1 MSLINKMLQD
11 LDARGTP
18 AGAAVQADVRPVVE
32 RERGAP
38 TRALWLGGA
47 AVIVVVAG
55 VLGWRALSRAPVA
68 APIVVQAQAPA
79 PAPTPAPVAPPATA
93 APAPAASE
101 PVAAKPVAAP
111 APVSA
116 SAPAPKAAP
125 SEPAEVASQAKPPAH
140 IKPSG
145 KTKMAVDVAVAPSA
159 PAEPV
164 KPVKPTKLAPA
175 AMPDAARGVALD
187 MPALPANQGRNM
199 SAPQRAENAYRR
211 ALGSLQEGRISDAN
225 SGLQEALTLEP
236 RHEAAR
242 ETLVRLLLE
251 AKRSDEAMRLLQQGL
266 ALDPKHPPMAMMLAR
281 LQVERGGPAVETLM
295 QTLPYAADNGD
306 YEDFLAA
313 VLQREQ
319 RHKEAVAHYE
329 QALRITPQNGVWWM
343 GMGISLQAEQRL
355 PQAKDAFERAKA
367 ASNLTP
373 DLQAF
378 VERKLQQLA
387 R

>member
-18 AGAAVQADVRPVVE
+18 AGPAVQADVRPVVE
-32 RERGAP
+32 RERAAP
-38 TRALWLGGA
+38 ARAVWLGGA

-55 VLGWRALSRAPVA
+55 VLGWRALSRAPVVA
-68 APIVVQAQAPA
+68 QVQAPAIKPTPAPAPVAAPA
-79 PAPTPAPVAPPATA
+79 PAAA

-101 PVAAKPVAAP
+101 PVAAKPVVERVP
-111 APVSA
+111 ATA

-125 SEPAEVASQAKPPAH
+125 SEPAEVASEAKPSA
-140 IKPSG
+140 KA
-145 KTKMAVDVAVAPSA
+145 KAKVVVAQSA
-159 PAEPV
+159 PAEPAKSV
-164 KPVKPTKLAPA
+164 KPAKPAPA
-175 AMPDAARGVALD
+175 VKPDAARAVALD

-199 SAPQRAENAYRR
+199 SAQQRAENAYRR
-211 ALGSLQEGRISDAN
+211 ALASLQEGRISEAN
-225 SGLQEALTLEP
+225 SGLQEALALEP

-306 YEDFLAA
+306 YEAFLAA

-355 PQAKDAFERAKA
+355 PQAKDAFERARA
-367 ASNLTP
+367 APNLTP